1 MANTTYMSWTI
12 SLPEADLP
20 GEWAAADALLPEAIG
35 LPGALMSASRGDWL
49 HFALRNVVAEFG
61 GSALAFLVKDP
72 VSPPD
77 DRLRSKEKWLMTAL
91 PHAGITGALAEI
103 DSLLVTAAKHPERF
117 EAAMANF
124 DAAWIAQDARD
135 ALDLTKEEVQ
145 NSGLAEDGDRPIY
158 FFSFLKG
165 LRTVLLDAQ
174 TRRMAVLH
182 LHYVYD

>member
-1 MANTTYMSWTI
+1 MANTHMSWTI
-12 SLPEADLP
+12 SLPEEDIP

-49 HFALRNVVAEFG
+49 HFALRNIVAESG

-77 DRLRSKEKWLMTAL
+77 ERLRFEEKWLMTAL

-103 DSLLVTAAKHPERF
+103 DSLLVTATDHPERF

-124 DAAWIAQDARD
+124 DAACIAEDARA
-135 ALDLTKEEVQ
+135 ALDLTKDGVQ
-145 NSGLAEDGDRPIY
+145 EMGLAEDGDRPIY

-174 TRRMAVLH
+174 ARRMAVLH
-182 LHYVYD
+182 LRYVYD